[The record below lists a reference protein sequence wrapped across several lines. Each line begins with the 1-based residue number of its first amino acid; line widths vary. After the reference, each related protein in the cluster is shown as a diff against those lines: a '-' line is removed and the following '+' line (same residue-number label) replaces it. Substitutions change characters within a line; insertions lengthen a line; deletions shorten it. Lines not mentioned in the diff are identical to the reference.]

1 MNSKI
6 LVKGFLITKWL
17 LTSRNLNSLLSKKNN
32 ETVKTEQVS
41 TGNDVAEIASSVK
54 LLGIHIY
61 KELDCNSHI
70 GKTCESVSKFF
81 CEKSNIS

>member
-41 TGNDVAEIASSVK
+41 TGNDVAEIASSAK
-54 LLGIHIY
+54 LLGIRIDDQLKGALSSLRH
-61 KELDCNSHI
+61 
-70 GKTCESVSKFF
+70 F
-81 CEKSNIS
+81 

>member
-41 TGNDVAEIASSVK
+41 TGNDVAEIASSAK
-54 LLGIHIY
+54 LLGIRIDDQLTGALSSLRH
-61 KELDCNSHI
+61 L
-70 GKTCESVSKFF
+70 
-81 CEKSNIS
+81 

>member
-17 LTSRNLNSLLSKKNN
+17 LTSRNLNSLLSKKTN

-41 TGNDVAEIASSVK
+41 TGNDVAEIASSAK
-54 LLGIHIY
+54 LLGIRIDDQLTGALSSLRH
-61 KELDCNSHI
+61 
-70 GKTCESVSKFF
+70 F
-81 CEKSNIS
+81 